1 MKIQELEHKTGLE
14 RPSIRFYEK
23 EGLLNPKR
31 LENGYREYSQ
41 EDVELLKKIKLLR
54 RLGMSI
60 EKIRQLQQGSA
71 DLNAAIAA
79 QVSYHSSQI
88 DDHRRCRAVC
98 EAIRDDGAVFASLD
112 AEHYLRLL
120 REIRIDDKALGKS
133 NFKEDIPKEIHPWK
147 RFFARWLDLFLWSAI
162 IQFVLIVIV
171 RMRPLPGEFLNTLL
185 DIGKMVLFIPVEAF
199 FLHKFGTTPGKFVMG
214 IRVEYIQG
222 GNLPYAEALHRSR
235 SVFVSGEGLGIP
247 FAQLG
252 LNVYR
257 YCQLTGR
264 SWRRFARY
272 DEVEGPEDM
281 PWDEESELIY
291 REHNW
296 KRGVAAALILAC
308 GLSLITF
315 GVIDGFKPRYRGNK
329 LTVAQ
334 VASNYNATMQILTE
348 DQAYY
353 DRLLEDGSK
362 QPAASNTVIFDMNQS
377 VVNKQMEFTYDVQDG
392 FVRSVSIQHSWD
404 QVFYLTPLAGDPLNM
419 ACCLLLAQD
428 GCGIRE
434 LDEFVRLYKSHLDS
448 KEVSFEYRNLTIAW
462 TIITENQM
470 LQGVI
475 HPENDEDLRVSM
487 DFCITIR

>member
-1 MKIQELEHKTGLE
+1 MKIQRVELETGLD
-14 RPSIRFYEK
+14 RPSIRYYEK

-54 RLGMSI
+54 RLGMGI

-120 REIRIDDKALGKS
+120 REIRIDDRALGKS
-133 NFKEDIPKEIHPWK
+133 NFKEDLPKEIHPWK
-147 RFFARWLDLFLWSAI
+147 RFIARWLDLLLWSAV
-162 IQFVLIVIV
+162 IQFILIVIV
-171 RMRPLPGEFLNTLL
+171 RMRPLPGDFLNMLL
-185 DIGKMVLFIPVEAF
+185 DIGILALFIPVEAF
-199 FLHKFGTTPGKFVMG
+199 FLHKFGTTPGKYVMG

-222 GNLPYAEALHRSR
+222 GNLPYAEALHRSL
-235 SVFVSGEGLGIP
+235 SVFVCGEGLGIP

-252 LNVYR
+252 MNVYR

-272 DEVEGPEDM
+272 DEVEGPQDM
-281 PWDEESELIY
+281 PWDEDTELIY
-291 REHNW
+291 GEHNW
-296 KRGVAAALILAC
+296 KRGAAAALILAC
-308 GLSLITF
+308 SISLVVLGT
-315 GVIDGFKPRYRGNK
+315 IDGFKPRYRGNN

-334 VASNYNATMQILTE
+334 VASNYNATMQVLME
-348 DQAYY
+348 DPAYY
-353 DRLLEDGSK
+353 DKLQEDGSK
-362 QPAASNTVIFDMNQS
+362 KPVASNTVIFDMNQS
-377 VVNKQMEFTYDVQDG
+377 SGGKQMEFSYDVQDG

-404 QVFYLTPLAGDPLNM
+404 QVFYLTPLNGDPMNM

-434 LDEFVRLYKSHLDS
+434 LDEFVRLYESHLDS
-448 KEVSFEYRNLTIAW
+448 KVVSFKYRNLTIEW
-462 TIITENQM
+462 TITTENQM

-475 HPENDEDLRVSM
+475 HPENDEDLFVSM